1 VTEPTVEPIAVRRA
15 LDEHGFVVI
24 PGYLPAAEL
33 EPALA
38 DLAVLFPTADD
49 FHRGADGE
57 RSGRFRDDQFRG
69 IDHLPFASA
78 EWSLLAVHDRIID
91 LAAHCLDTDDLRLYA
106 AEAWAKYTGA
116 ADYEQR
122 HHRDFFDHTPL
133 VPSADPRYGQL
144 EMFLYLDE
152 VSDDLGAT
160 RVVPDEHVGDV
171 PLVPM
176 AWSRDDA
183 PHLYDNEVPVSGP
196 AGTLLVN
203 RPGTLHRGT
212 QLTRPGGARFTLH
225 MNYRTAAAEWANRIG
240 WGEASIQPAWHD
252 FVNRASLRQV
262 LLFGFPPPGHPYW
275 TPATVDGVAL
285 RYPAL
290 DLEPWRDALDPGDHD
305 LAGGRR

>member
-1 VTEPTVEPIAVRRA
+1 MTDSGGPAVTGTTSVTEPTVEPIAVRRA

-122 HHRDFFDHTPL
+122 HHRDFFDHTP
-133 VPSADPRYGQL
+133 DR
-144 EMFLYLDE
+144 
-152 VSDDLGAT
+152 
-160 RVVPDEHVGDV
+160 RC
-171 PLVPM
+171 
-176 AWSRDDA
+176 
-183 PHLYDNEVPVSGP
+183 
-196 AGTLLVN
+196 
-203 RPGTLHRGT
+203 
-212 QLTRPGGARFTLH
+212 
-225 MNYRTAAAEWANRIG
+225 
-240 WGEASIQPAWHD
+240 
-252 FVNRASLRQV
+252 ASLMK
-262 LLFGFPPPGHPYW
+262 PK
-275 TPATVDGVAL
+275 TASSL
-285 RYPAL
+285 RVWAKS
-290 DLEPWRDALDPGDHD
+290 
-305 LAGGRR
+305 